1 MRINWYS
8 FSDHLR
14 DNLVLQINNCY
25 CITMIQILLLDMA
38 MVFTGTHMKIVI
50 NVNHKWEPKKSAFIS
65 PFLGHF
71 QICPMRFHGHWGRV
85 SIIYGICKESTC
97 IYLLSYVIFQSELA
111 TKIEYTGHN
120 QCQHQIWGQ
129 QSKHWNPPLA
139 LLLLKQYDI
148 EGISYIPVAF
158 SHIYRFLVI
167 LGQW

>member
-71 QICPMRFHGHWGRV
+71 QICPMRFMGIGGGCQSFMEYARSQLAFIFCLMWSFKMNLRQKLNILDIISAKTKFGGNDLNIGILHWHCC
-85 SIIYGICKESTC
+85 Y
-97 IYLLSYVIFQSELA
+97 
-111 TKIEYTGHN
+111 
-120 QCQHQIWGQ
+120 
-129 QSKHWNPPLA
+129 
-139 LLLLKQYDI
+139 
-148 EGISYIPVAF
+148 
-158 SHIYRFLVI
+158 
-167 LGQW
+167 